1 MPKQLYIDFEEY
13 IRQGEP
19 DQREKASVWSTAIGL
34 QAVDGLTTSE
44 YLQETA
50 KRNIEGEITIDEAQ
64 QTIHNYYTTKTAH
77 DSTDADVE
85 EADKVSTNIALLLS
99 SNTFSFSAFAY
110 TMVHRNIFKGVFKFA
125 GKIRDYNI
133 SKKEWVLRGD
143 TVMYMHAADLAMA
156 LEYDIEQERQFN
168 YGGLSSDEIIAHI
181 SRFTA
186 NLWQIHA
193 FGEGNTRTTAVF
205 VILYLRSLG
214 FKANNEI
221 FAQNS
226 WYFRNAL
233 VRYVYK
239 NRNGVMPEPKYLE
252 RFFRNMLL
260 GEQWVLKNRY
270 LLLNPPAKYRHQ
282 PCLDIQPDRQ
292 QQKMLV
298 SVRSATASSEQAPE
312 QAPEQ
317 VPEQVNNQFWTNN
330 ENIQRLVKALANETM
345 SVKQMMDAVSLK
357 HRPNFLDYSLNPAL
371 NEGFVRMLYPNS
383 PRHPRQKYLLT
394 VKGLGLFN
402 LIKKHSF

>member
-1 MPKQLYIDFEEY
+1 MAKQLYIDFDEY

-50 KRNIEGEITIDEAQ
+50 KRNIEGEITIDEARQ
-64 QTIHNYYTTKTAH
+64 AIHNYYTTKIAH
-77 DSTDADVE
+77 DSADADVE
-85 EADKVSTNIALLLS
+85 EADRVSANIAQLLS

-133 SKKEWVLRGD
+133 SKKEWVLHGD
-143 TVMYMHAADLAMA
+143 TVMYMYAADLAMA

-214 FKANNEI
+214 FNANNEI

-270 LLLNPPAKYRHQ
+270 LVLDPPEEYTEQ
-282 PCLDIQPDRQ
+282 PRLDTPTARRQ
-292 QQKMLV
+292 EETLA
-298 SVRSATASSEQAPE
+298 SARSTPTSTPTSTQSA
-312 QAPEQ
+312 
-317 VPEQVNNQFWTNN
+317 
-330 ENIQRLVKALANETM
+330 R
-345 SVKQMMDAVSLK
+345 
-357 HRPNFLDYSLNPAL
+357 R
-371 NEGFVRMLYPNS
+371 
-383 PRHPRQKYLLT
+383 
-394 VKGLGLFN
+394 
-402 LIKKHSF
+402 

>member
-1 MPKQLYIDFEEY
+1 MSNQLYIDFDAY

-19 DQREKASVWSTAIGL
+19 DKREKASVWSTAIGL

-50 KRNIEGEITIDEAQ
+50 RRNIEGEITIDEAQ
-64 QTIHNYYTTKTAH
+64 LLINNYYITKTTH
-77 DSTDADVE
+77 NEGDADKE
-85 EADKVSTNIALLLS
+85 EADRVSSNIAKLLS
-99 SNTFSFSAFAY
+99 SNTLNFSVFGY
-110 TMVHRNIFKGVFKFA
+110 TQVHRNIFNGVFKFA
-125 GKIRDYNI
+125 GKIRDYDI
-133 SKKEWVLRGD
+133 SKKEWVLHGD
-143 TVMYMHAADLAMA
+143 TVTYMYAADLKLA
-156 LEYDIEQERQFN
+156 LEYDLEQERQFN
-168 YGGLSSDEIIAHI
+168 YGGLSSDEIIAHV

-239 NRNGVMPEPKYLE
+239 NREGVMPEPKYLE

-270 LLLNPPAKYRHQ
+270 LILNPPAEF
-282 PCLDIQPDRQ
+282 
-292 QQKMLV
+292 
-298 SVRSATASSEQAPE
+298 SEQPRLDTPTSTPTSTPASTK
-312 QAPEQ
+312 Q
-317 VPEQVNNQFWTNN
+317 VVNQFLTNN
-330 ENIQRLVKALANETM
+330 ENILRLVRAIGNEAM
-345 SVKQMMDAVSLK
+345 SVKDIMSAIQLK
-357 HRPNFLDYSLNPAL
+357 DRKNFLEYSLNPAM
-371 NEGFVRMLYPNS
+371 NEGFVRMLHPDS

-394 VKGLGLFN
+394 VKGLGLYN
-402 LIKKHSF
+402 QCSFWASIDF